1 MFPYNSAMTKLIDSF
16 GRSIDYVRVS
26 VTDRCDLRC
35 SYCMPKQF
43 HDFHEPEEWLTFDE
57 IERVMTAFARLGTR
71 RIRLTGG
78 EPLVRKNLPA
88 LAQRLSTIP
97 GIEDLSL
104 STNATR
110 LDKYAADLHA
120 AGISR
125 LNISLDSLNANTFKE
140 ITGGKLEKVLTGIKA
155 ASAAGFYPIKIN
167 MVLMKGVNDHE
178 VEAMVNFCIE
188 HALTLRFIET
198 MPVGDT
204 GRAATEKFIDL
215 AEIRKQLEQ
224 KFDLIPGVMPG
235 GGPARY
241 LQVAGTKINIGFIT
255 PISQHFCATC
265 NRVRLSVD
273 GTLYTCLGQE
283 HHVALRPLLRSGA
296 NDAELAQAILTAIQQ
311 KPERHEFKEKPD
323 QVVRFMSYTGG

>member
-1 MFPYNSAMTKLIDSF
+1 MAKLIDSF
-16 GRSIDYVRVS
+16 GRNIDYVRVS

-35 SYCMPKQF
+35 GYCMPRQF
-43 HDFHEPEEWLTFDE
+43 HDFHEPAEWLTFEE
-57 IERVMTAFARLGTR
+57 IERVMAAFARLGTR

-78 EPLVRKNLPA
+78 EPLVRKNIPQ
-88 LAQRLSTIP
+88 LAQRLAAIP

-125 LNISLDSLNANTFKE
+125 LNISLDSLHADTFKH
-140 ITGGKLEKVLTGIKA
+140 ITGGKLEKVLDGIMA
-155 ASAAGFYPIKIN
+155 AKAAGFRPIKIN

-178 VEAMVNFCIE
+178 VEAMVNFCIQ
-188 HALTLRFIET
+188 HQLTLRFIET

-204 GRAATEKFIDL
+204 GRDATANFINL
-215 AEIRKQLEQ
+215 AEIRKKLEQ
-224 KFDLIPGVMPG
+224 TFDLIPGVMPG

-241 LQVAGTKINIGFIT
+241 LNVAGTKINIGFIT

-273 GTLYTCLGQE
+273 GTLFTCLGQE
-283 HHVALRPLLRSGA
+283 HHVALRPLLRAGI
-296 NDAELAQAILTAIQQ
+296 DDTELEQVIVEAIRL
-311 KPERHEFKEKPD
+311 KPERHEFNEKPE
-323 QVVRFMSYTGG
+323 QIIRFMSYTGG